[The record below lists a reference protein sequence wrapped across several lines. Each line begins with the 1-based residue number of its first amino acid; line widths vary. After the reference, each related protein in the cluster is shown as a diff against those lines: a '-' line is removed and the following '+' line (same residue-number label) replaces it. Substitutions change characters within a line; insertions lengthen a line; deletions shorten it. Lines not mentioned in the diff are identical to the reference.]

1 MIAFYS
7 DTLEESLV
15 VQADHPYL
23 DRIQRMAYG
32 TRTGYW
38 FRACF
43 EGHARHMI
51 KLCTRLKREIDAEKA
66 NAEERS
72 LEDEMAIDVALEKND
87 AATRWPDGDRDSL
100 NLATEADELIA
111 SIADTN
117 ERANRLRA
125 CATAMLANG
134 VRR

>member
-1 MIAFYS
+1 M
-7 DTLEESLV
+7 
-15 VQADHPYL
+15 
-23 DRIQRMAYG
+23 
-32 TRTGYW
+32 
-38 FRACF
+38 

-87 AATRWPDGDRDSL
+87 AATRWPDGDRDSS

-117 ERANRLRA
+117 ARANRLRA
-125 CATAMLANG
+125 GATAMLANG